1 METKNKEI
9 FKLFDVHNDKIY
21 KIQKALKKQ
30 DTAIEDFK
38 VNVAKT
44 YEVISESDK
53 IRAHI
58 KTLPDKK
65 EVEENKKIVSTS
77 KIEFR
82 EQSEKIMK
90 EMESHREIISRYDE
104 VLTEK
109 AQKSSLYDLK
119 VTIQ

>member
-1 METKNKEI
+1 M
-9 FKLFDVHNDKIY
+9 
-21 KIQKALKKQ
+21 KKQ

-65 EVEENKKIVSTS
+65 EVEENLKIVSTS

-82 EQSEKIMK
+82 EQSEKIM
-90 EMESHREIISRYDE
+90 
-104 VLTEK
+104 
-109 AQKSSLYDLK
+109 
-119 VTIQ
+119 